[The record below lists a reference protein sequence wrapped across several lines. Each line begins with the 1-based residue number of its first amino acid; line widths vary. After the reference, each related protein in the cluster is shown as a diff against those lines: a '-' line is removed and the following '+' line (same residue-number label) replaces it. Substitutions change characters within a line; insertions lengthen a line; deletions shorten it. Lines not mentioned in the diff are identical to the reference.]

1 MQPVREVYSLLMPIK
16 GGRII
21 VPRAA
26 VAEVMGYTKPKE
38 RPDDA
43 PAFVLGFVDW
53 QGQRIPLVSFE
64 AARGGDVPELGRRT
78 RIAVVFGIGGRLTP
92 NVFAVVTQG
101 YPYLVRV
108 NENVLHREEMETDE
122 PLVLARVR
130 MANEKPFVPNLEQ
143 LEALIADGL
152 GIEALAVDASDGE
165 PADEL
170 DAIELGDEDD
180 FGDVLIDTGDDDTT
194 DVTPSVEADND
205 DASTDINLGDVTS
218 FGEETNYASELNE
231 LEGALS
237 EETETTET
245 VESVDIE
252 LGEVTAF
259 GTETNYASELDE
271 LSSSIQGGQESE
283 TDSEDFAID
292 VSGLEV
298 EDDDAKEGG
307 EFDLS
312 DLELDLEDEDD
323 EKEKK

>member
-1 MQPVREVYSLLMPIK
+1 N
-16 GGRII
+16 
-21 VPRAA
+21 A
-26 VAEVMGYTKPKE
+26 
-38 RPDDA
+38 
-43 PAFVLGFVDW
+43 W
-53 QGQRIPLVSFE
+53 GQT
-64 AARGGDVPELGRRT
+64 ELGGVVAIPSTASTAGEAPDAGIRVET
-78 RIAVVFGIGGRLTP
+78 PDGDPAPEGVVGDLVVGAVDHVAAG
-92 NVFAVVTQG
+92 AA
-101 YPYLVRV
+101 
-108 NENVLHREEMETDE
+108 
-122 PLVLARVR
+122 PL
-130 MANEKPFVPNLEQ
+130 LEQ